1 MNKNLLLFFVTFMFS
16 FAFVSCSKDNDN
28 EKKEPIATEEPVAI
42 EEPARYYVKYEVS
55 FTTPHINP
63 TRVVT
68 FTTEKGTQ
76 TINLEQETK
85 TVTWEGTY
93 GPVDKGFKA
102 SLECSTPNYNYG
114 GTIHGRIYVCREQ
127 EPFVI
132 KAEGERSSPLLL
144 DYSIDF

>member
-55 FTTPHINP
+55 FTSHDRYP
-63 TRVVT
+63 TGVVKI
-68 FTTEKGTQ
+68 TTEKGTQ
-76 TINLEQETK
+76 KINLEQETK

-102 SLECSTPNYNYG
+102 SLECSTLYSNS
-114 GTIHGRIYVCREQ
+114 IHGRIYACREK